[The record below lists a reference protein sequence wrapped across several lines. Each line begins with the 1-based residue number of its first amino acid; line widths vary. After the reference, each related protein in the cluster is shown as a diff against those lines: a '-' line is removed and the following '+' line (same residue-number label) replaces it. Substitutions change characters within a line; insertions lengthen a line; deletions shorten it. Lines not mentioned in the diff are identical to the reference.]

1 MEEKKSFLMFY
12 DWEPLF
18 LMLDSED
25 LGDLIKALYAFEIR
39 NEVPEADS
47 LNPSAWGLFNYLSGI
62 FDENRKKWLQ
72 KQTAGQRGGKK
83 SAEVRKTKT
92 ENNQEPST
100 SQAEVKQTSSTSQAE
115 VKQNQ
120 PKVKDKV
127 KDKEENKEILSK
139 ESTKKST
146 AFSLSR
152 FDDELLLFPEF
163 PDDPEVK
170 QMFKEFIEMRNAKGK
185 ANAVNTMATFKGLV
199 KTLLTKSE
207 GDIET
212 MKAMIEYSTVRGYQT
227 FYDPKENKTITQ
239 QKTKAQVNDLDA
251 AFERVFGKG
260 AK

>member
-1 MEEKKSFLMFY
+1 MKKKAQTMIYDSWFLTFKVLPDEKA
-12 DWEPLF
+12 
-18 LMLDSED
+18 
-25 LGDLIKALYAFEIR
+25 GQLIKAIGDHVLGKPVRLPDDLEDVANDMFDIID
-39 NEVPEADS
+39 EAKAAYDTKCEQMRA
-47 LNPSAWGLFNYLSGI
+47 NA
-62 FDENRKKWLQ
+62 KQ
-72 KQTAGQRGGKK
+72 KQAIAKQMQANADQLEGKK
-83 SAEVRKTKT
+83 KKKKNE
-92 ENNQEPST
+92 E
-100 SQAEVKQTSSTSQAE
+100 
-115 VKQNQ
+115 
-120 PKVKDKV
+120 
-127 KDKEENKEILSK
+127 KEKEKESKEILSK